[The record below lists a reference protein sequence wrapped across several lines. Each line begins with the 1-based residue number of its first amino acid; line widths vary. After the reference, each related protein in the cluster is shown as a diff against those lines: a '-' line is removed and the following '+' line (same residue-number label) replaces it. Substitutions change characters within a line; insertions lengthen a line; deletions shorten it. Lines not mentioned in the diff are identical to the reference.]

1 MKYQISNSPSGARYQ
16 NYILKSKIF
25 NFFIVILI
33 FAFYILILPSPVFAQ
48 TATLSLS
55 PSSGTFNKGCAFALD
70 IRLDTGGAQTD
81 GTDAILLYDSSRLT
95 ATSIT
100 SGNIYPDYPGNNI
113 DDTSGKIT
121 VSGLA
126 SVSSAFSG
134 QGSLA
139 VVNFAVKDNAPA
151 GVTQVKFDF
160 DPNNKAKTTDSNVVQ
175 RGTTS
180 DVLSSVVNGNYTIGT
195 GACGTLP
202 ATGGSTGSNQ
212 GAISS
217 TPSGQQPII
226 YKTLPPAGTEQL
238 TFTLT
243 IVGVTLTILG
253 ILGLA
258 LL

>member
-1 MKYQISNSPSGARYQ
+1 MIKKVTGYRLQVTGFK
-16 NYILKSKIF
+16 LVT
-25 NFFIVILI
+25 FFFVILV
-33 FAFYILILPSPVFAQ
+33 FLFTVPYTLSPVYAQ
-48 TATLSLS
+48 SATLSLS
-55 PSSGTFNKGCAFALD
+55 PSSGTFNKGCTFSLD
-70 IRLDTGGAQTD
+70 LRLDTAGAQTD

-100 SGNIYPDYPGNNI
+100 SGNIYPDYPGNSI

-139 VVNFAVKDNAPA
+139 VVNFSVKENAPA
-151 GVTQVKFDF
+151 GATQVKFDF
-160 DPNNKAKTTDSNVVQ
+160 DPNDKAKTTDSNVVQ

-202 ATGGSTGSNQ
+202 ATGGGSAPGR
-212 GAISS
+212 GAVSA
-217 TPSGQQPII
+217 TPSGQVEQLPPVV
-226 YKTLPPAGTEQL
+226 YKQLPPAGTEQL

>member
-1 MKYQISNSPSGARYQ
+1 MR
-16 NYILKSKIF
+16 KI
-25 NFFIVILI
+25 IVITFII
-33 FAFYILILPSPVFAQ
+33 FINIILAPVAYAQ
-48 TATLSLS
+48 SATLSLV
-55 PSSGTFNKGCAFALD
+55 PSTGTFNKACSFSLD

-113 DDTSGKIT
+113 DETAGRVTI
-121 VSGLA
+121 SGLA

-139 VVNFAVKDNAPA
+139 TVNFTVKDNAPSGA
-151 GVTQVKFDF
+151 TQVRFDF
-160 DPNNKAKTTDSNVVQ
+160 DPNDKSKTTDSNVVQ

-180 DVLSSVVNGNYTIGT
+180 DVLTSVVNGNYTVGT

-202 ATGGSTGSNQ
+202 ATGGSIKGGGQ
-212 GAISS
+212 GAVS
-217 TPSGQQPII
+217 TPSGEQQFIPL
-226 YKTLPPAGTEQL
+226 KTLPPAGTEQL